1 MPVPCV
7 AVQPVPRVRKTV
19 AYIVREGQLLVFR
32 HRDVDLAVAGV
43 QVPAGTIRDGED
55 PGQAAV
61 REATEETGLTGLHL
75 VGGLGVDDYDVRPGR
90 NEIHER
96 HFFQLTT
103 SEPVRDEW
111 LWLERHDG
119 VGEPTAFICSWIPL
133 GQAHVLAAGFGALIG
148 AMSD

>member
-1 MPVPCV
+1 V
-7 AVQPVPRVRKTV
+7 AVLPVPRVRKAV
-19 AYIVREGQLLVFR
+19 AYVVRDGQLLVFR

-43 QVPAGTIRDGED
+43 QVPAGTIRDGEA
-55 PGQAAV
+55 PAEAAV
-61 REATEETGLTGLHL
+61 REAEEETGLPGLR
-75 VGGLGVDDYDVRPGR
+75 VVRALGVYDYDVRPGR

-96 HFFQLTT
+96 HFFHLSTDA
-103 SEPVRDEW
+103 SVDDEW

-119 VGEPTAFICSWIPL
+119 VGEPTPFICSWIPL